1 MSKVIRAMGL
11 AVLLAGCSQASDKPA
26 GEAPAPTPTPAAEQ
40 AVAPDPVVVADRPD
54 AEAGKTA
61 RCEISHA
68 GYDDQGARTKGRSYE
83 GPCLFSAEKG
93 GHFTVSLPGGRP
105 FWTGDDAVTKISVGV
120 DGDAAQV
127 TGMTPDAMARWGYAK
142 RVQTDRACWAGDDFT
157 VCAR

>member
-127 TGMTPDAMARWGYAK
+127 TGLTPDA
-142 RVQTDRACWAGDDFT
+142 DFK